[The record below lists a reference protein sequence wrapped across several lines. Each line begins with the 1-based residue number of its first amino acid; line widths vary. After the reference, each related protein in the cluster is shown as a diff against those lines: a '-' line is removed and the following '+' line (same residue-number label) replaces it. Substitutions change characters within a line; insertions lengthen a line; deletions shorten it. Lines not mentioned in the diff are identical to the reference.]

1 MSDKNEM
8 VNLLNGLTMFE
19 KEELVDLLIESGTI
33 KVVLHD
39 CCAGV
44 WYQLKDNTPSWD
56 GVGAWLDRQTIVI
69 NAGVKGFIASN
80 FRDNDTEEQYKGCQ
94 LESVPTAPKKKVAR
108 KKAAPKK
115 KEVTK

>member
-1 MSDKNEM
+1 MSDKDEM

-44 WYQLKDNTPSWD
+44 WYELKDNTPSWD
-56 GVGAWLDRQTIVI
+56 GVGAWVDRQTIVI
-69 NAGVKGFIASN
+69 NANIKKFEAADY
-80 FRDNDTEEQYKGCQ
+80 RDGKTEKQYKGSQ
-94 LESVPTAPKKKVAR
+94 LVSVPA
-108 KKAAPKK
+108 
-115 KEVTK
+115 